1 MILGRPRF
9 AFSWLV
15 AGRASNFQGRRQ
27 LNKTIKNQLGNIW
40 LWGGRQALSDGQ
52 LQQNQIKSPLRCLND
67 MEWNYVTIK
76 KRDDESLA
84 QNLAKMT
91 SDLAWI
97 ALDWSGLDWTGL
109 DWIGLG
115 WTGLDWSVREG
126 GKASVKRF
134 YSPSFYP
141 QLFLSHF
148 GEDSCECGEDDDQIT
163 VKSVWPIPK

>member
-76 KRDDESLA
+76 KRDDESMA

-97 ALDWSGLDWTGL
+97 ALDWIGVDWTGLNWIGLDWTGL
-109 DWIGLG
+109 DWVGLV
-115 WTGLDWSVREG
+115 WTGVWEKEER
-126 GKASVKRF
+126 
-134 YSPSFYP
+134 P
-141 QLFLSHF
+141 LSRGF
-148 GEDSCECGEDDDQIT
+148 TPLLSIPNSSCLILERTLVNVARMMIR
-163 VKSVWPIPK
+163 SL